1 MQIGI
6 LEGKNFSAQAISL
19 LSDVGSVQ
27 IFSGIKLEDFLRPL
41 EVLFIR
47 LAHKITDE
55 FLEMAPNL
63 RYICSPTTGHTHLD
77 EEAIQKRGIILL
89 SLRNEREFLN
99 SIRATSEHTF
109 GLIIALLRKYQT
121 VFKETSIDF
130 WDRDRHRGHELF
142 GNSVG
147 IIGLGRIGYRIAS
160 YCSFFGATVSWFDLK
175 DVINES
181 HWIRHDS
188 LDSLVESS
196 KIIILCASHETGQ
209 SAILHEDIIG
219 KMTGRYFI
227 NTSRGELVDEIA
239 LLKAIKEG
247 QLCGCA
253 TDVIAHENGNSKLR
267 EWRALA
273 KSENVIITPHMG
285 GATAESM
292 DKTEIF
298 LAEKFLKQLRC
309 KNEYS

>member
-6 LEGKNFSAQAISL
+6 LEGKNFSAKAISF
-19 LSDVGSVQ
+19 LSEKGHVQ
-27 IFSGIKLEDFLRPL
+27 IFSGTKLEDFLRPL

-47 LAHKITDE
+47 LAHKINYE

-63 RYICSPTTGHTHLD
+63 RYICSPTTGHTHMD
-77 EEAIQKRGIILL
+77 VEAIQKRGIILL
-89 SLRNEREFLN
+89 SLRNDREFLN

-121 VFKETSIDF
+121 VFKETSNDF
-130 WDRDRHRGHELF
+130 WDRDRHRGYELY

-147 IIGLGRIGYRIAS
+147 IIGLGRIGFRVAS
-160 YCSFFGATVSWFDLK
+160 YCSFFGAKVSWFDIK
-175 DVINES
+175 NVVNES
-181 HWIRHDS
+181 HWVRQDS

-196 KIIILCASHETGQ
+196 KIIILCASHEKGQ
-209 SAILHEDIIG
+209 SVIMHEEIIM

-227 NTSRGELVDEIA
+227 NTSRGELVDEVA
-239 LLKAIKEG
+239 LINAIKKG

-253 TDVIAHENGNSKLR
+253 TDVIVNENGNNNLR
-267 EWRALA
+267 KWRALA

-285 GATAESM
+285 GATSESM
-292 DKTEIF
+292 AKTEIF
-298 LAEKFLKQLRC
+298 LVEKFLKLLNS
-309 KNEYS
+309 KYENS